1 MECQTSKFRTE
12 LYTVNDALTALLIA
26 GSIDASEST
35 IADSILKVVLG
46 ADIALLGLD
55 QPPPLH

>member
-1 MECQTSKFRTE
+1 MESQTSKFRTE
-12 LYTVNDALTALLIA
+12 LFYTPNVALTALLIA

-46 ADIALLGLD
+46 ADIALFGLD
-55 QPPPLH
+55 